1 MVALVRRSPNG
12 VFALR
17 PFFRPFSLL
26 EEVEEMARNAFE
38 TSLTPRMDMYE
49 EDKELVIKAEMP
61 GIRKKD
67 LDISLNDDML
77 TIKAEKKE
85 EKEEGEKGTTHYTR
99 ERRFGQYIRSMTLP
113 ARVDAENISAT
124 LKKGLL
130 EIRLPKAEEPESKHI
145 EIKVK

>member
-130 EIRLPKAEEPESKHI
+130 EIRLPKAEEPESQHV

>member
-26 EEVEEMARNAFE
+26 EEVEEMAKNAFE